1 MRRPSHHGKLKY
13 LCEPR
18 PMQPQKQRNFNS
30 RGYLPNHTAVILSV
44 ILTTRR
50 EKNSVQTLTSSEQHW
65 PLWYLVGFFFF
76 FYFLPNVF
84 TSSFLICSAAIVILI
99 MQHLS
104 GLLSRQQQTYSTLI
118 ALATGQPAQINLARW
133 VIKEDGEDGERGPEY
148 SIQICRALS
157 NSSCSN
163 RDTVLWNEGD
173 DGLNLIAEV
182 TVITG
187 SHFHP
192 S

>member
-1 MRRPSHHGKLKY
+1 MNHGQCNHKNNAISILWV
-13 LCEPR
+13 
-18 PMQPQKQRNFNS
+18 
-30 RGYLPNHTAVILSV
+30 YLPNHTAVILSV
-44 ILTTRR
+44 IPTTRR
-50 EKNSVQTLTSSEQHW
+50 EKNKQSANSDVKWATPASVILSC
-65 PLWYLVGFFFF
+65 FFC
-76 FYFLPNVF
+76 FYFLPHLF
-84 TSSFLICSAAIVILI
+84 TFLICSAAIVILI

-133 VIKEDGEDGERGPEY
+133 VIKKDGEDGERGPEY

-157 NSSCSN
+157 NSSCGN